1 MTLGV
6 DNLSEALGSDKA
18 EPVACRRR
26 LDSDKEAARC
36 QEFTE
41 KCLLR
46 LRLYHSSC
54 QSIWAFV
61 AAGNKM

>member
-1 MTLGV
+1 MKVTLGV

-18 EPVACRRR
+18 EPVASRRR

-46 LRLYHSSC
+46 LYHNSC

-61 AAGNKM
+61 GAGNKM